1 MTAYDERLIRAGVLL
16 AGERLDP
23 GTAVLVSCDGERRS
37 VSDDGGRDTTPP
49 IAMWMLQVAS
59 SEEAVE
65 WAKRCPA
72 RGGGVEVRRVVERSD
87 TGAQHGA
94 ISGAQIPSRTTSS
107 SASPAT
113 ILIGPDPPATPR
125 RPPSC

>member
-1 MTAYDERLIRAGVLL
+1 MKYMLVLRASESAHDFAQDEAERKAMTAYDERLIRAGVLL
-16 AGERLDP
+16 AGERLDS

-94 ISGAQIPSRTTSS
+94 ISGAR
-107 SASPAT
+107 
-113 ILIGPDPPATPR
+113 
-125 RPPSC
+125 

>member
-1 MTAYDERLIRAGVLL
+1 MKYMLVLRASEPARDFAQDEAERRAMTAYDERLIRAGVLL
-16 AGERLDP
+16 ATERLDP
-23 GTAVLVSCDGERRS
+23 GAAVLVSCDGERRS

-72 RGGGVEVRRVVERSD
+72 SGGCMEVRRIVERSD

-94 ISGAQIPSRTTSS
+94 IGGAR
-107 SASPAT
+107 
-113 ILIGPDPPATPR
+113 
-125 RPPSC
+125 